1 MEYQGTVVKIGQTVQ
16 VSDKYKKREFIVTD
30 NAKSYPQFISFQLGQ
45 DKCDIIE
52 PIKIGDEV
60 TVKFNLRGRAWTNP
74 QGETKYFNSLDAWAI
89 IKVKDVEIDI
99 SIDSPPMPKPD
110 DHDNELGF

>member
-16 VSDKYKKREFIVTD
+16 VSDKYKKREFVVTD
-30 NAKSYPQFISFQLGQ
+30 NAKSYPQFIMFQLAQ

-60 TVKFNLRGRAWTNP
+60 TVKFNLRGREWKNP
-74 QGETKYFNSLDAWAI
+74 NGEVKYFNTLDTWAI
-89 IKVKDVEIDI
+89 IKLKDAEPEVTLV
-99 SIDSPPMPKPD
+99 PTPD
-110 DHDNELGF
+110 DDLPF